1 MKTRRQFLAAA
12 ATVAVALP
20 ARGEIP
26 AGTNVPS
33 VVPEGV
39 PLFRFIQINDT
50 HYQSPRAEVIHPTYL
65 QANGRVHWLCDAL
78 KSGGVFPPVDFILH
92 LGDMT
97 HQHSVDRRQELRT
110 FKALLDTLP
119 VPTYTVV
126 GNHDNVQGEGNP
138 EKEAPYR
145 EVFGERFDYTFSHKG
160 VGFVVTDVSG
170 TGMPDLPPARVLRR
184 EQRFREH
191 LDSFGSQPVIIA
203 AHVPLLPVRES
214 AVLAKSF
221 GFVSHYVR
229 EPDLLE
235 IVRTHRHHVVAVL
248 SGHLHL
254 SGTVW
259 SDGVAHIDVCGTASY
274 PHDIALHTVYRNC
287 LRTQLLRL
295 PSDLLVPST
304 NIHGAHRYGR
314 DFTDAT
320 HPDYTGYLMGSAAE
334 REVLVPLRRPPRP

>member
-138 EKEAPYR
+138 EKEAPIAR
-145 EVFGERFDYTFSHKG
+145 SLASVSTTPSHKG

-170 TGMPDLPPARVLRR
+170 TGMPDLPRPA
-184 EQRFREH
+184 F
-191 LDSFGSQPVIIA
+191 
-203 AHVPLLPVRES
+203 
-214 AVLAKSF
+214 
-221 GFVSHYVR
+221 
-229 EPDLLE
+229 
-235 IVRTHRHHVVAVL
+235 
-248 SGHLHL
+248 SG
-254 SGTVW
+254 
-259 SDGVAHIDVCGTASY
+259 ANNAFASTS
-274 PHDIALHTVYRNC
+274 I
-287 LRTQLLRL
+287 
-295 PSDLLVPST
+295 PSDH
-304 NIHGAHRYGR
+304 NR
-314 DFTDAT
+314 
-320 HPDYTGYLMGSAAE
+320 
-334 REVLVPLRRPPRP
+334 